1 MYRIDEALQEF
12 VESRVAVIVGTAD
25 PAGRPHARPGWGPR
39 VHPSRTR
46 VSFFLEAER
55 APVPLD
61 DIAATGQIAIT
72 CSDPI
77 TYRSVQLKGRGHVVP
92 ETTADDEAWV
102 ARHRAAFIAAVA
114 IVGDPP
120 HAARNRWIE
129 GPLVRVDIDVE
140 RAFNQ
145 TPGPGAGGPL

>member
-1 MYRIDEALQEF
+1 MYRVDEALQEF
-12 VESRVAVIVGTAD
+12 LESGVAVIVGTAD
-25 PAGRPHARPGWGPR
+25 SDGRPHVRPGWGPR

-46 VSFFLEAER
+46 LSVFMEAER
-55 APVPLD
+55 APVPLE
-61 DIAATGQIAIT
+61 DIASTGQIAVT

-77 TYRSVQLKGRGHVVP
+77 TYRSVQLKGHGGAVSDV
-92 ETTADDEAWV
+92 TSDDEEWV

-114 IVGDPP
+114 VVGDAPQG
-120 HAARNRWIE
+120 ARNRWIE
-129 GPLVRVDIDVE
+129 GPLVRFDFDVE